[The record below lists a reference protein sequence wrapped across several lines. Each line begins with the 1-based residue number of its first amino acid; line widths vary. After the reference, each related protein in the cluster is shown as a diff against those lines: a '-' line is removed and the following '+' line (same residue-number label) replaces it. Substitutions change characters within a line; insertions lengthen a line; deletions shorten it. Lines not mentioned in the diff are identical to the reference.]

1 VCGRGDCTL
10 TLPTARGA
18 PRPLDNTF
26 APWRSVY
33 EDQSVTETSA
43 QANILIRP
51 GFALAR
57 LWFRRT
63 RGGEHV
69 LRQRTLRA
77 ACRMRQTG
85 NRQRRA
91 ESRPGHG
98 PGRCGAHDPERRFPA
113 PSSGSPSSTCS
124 AASMP
129 HPHTRAERRHVKA
142 GCARHHRVRIALR
155 ARSVISPETP
165 GCAAIYGVRPSI
177 RREVGFFRVRRR
189 LCGYCRRAAATP
201 LRAARRLLAACRER
215 LRRTRACCGRGTAR
229 RCSP

>member
-1 VCGRGDCTL
+1 MCGRGDCTP

-33 EDQSVTETSA
+33 EEQSVTETSA
-43 QANILIRP
+43 QANILIAS

-63 RGGEHV
+63 RGAEHV

-77 ACRMRQTG
+77 ARRMRQMG
-85 NRQRRA
+85 NRPRRS

-113 PSSGSPSSTCS
+113 PSRFAEQHVFGAVHLRWTPARHSRSCS
-124 AASMP
+124 
-129 HPHTRAERRHVKA
+129 H
-142 GCARHHRVRIALR
+142 HHRVRIALR

-189 LCGYCRRAAATP
+189 LCGYCRRATATP